1 MVMKMKTTMMK
12 IKMMKIKQ
20 IRNKL
25 KIKKKN

>member
-1 MVMKMKTTMMK
+1 VMKMKTTMMK